1 MTIAAWM
8 RARPHR
14 DYGAIDL
21 PAPEASLDRGVLVI
35 AAAVIA
41 VLAAFA
47 SRYGY
52 HRDELYFL
60 AAGHHLAWS
69 YDDQGPLTP
78 LIARAMDAL
87 DPGSL
92 TILRLPSAVAAG
104 LTVLLT
110 GLLAR
115 ELGAARRAQLLAT
128 VTAAASVIVLFT
140 GHMLSTSTFDLLA
153 WTTVSWLV
161 VRAIRTGQ
169 DRLWLLVGAVLGV
182 GLLNKPLPAF
192 LAAGL
197 VLTVV
202 LVGPRELLRNRYLW
216 AGAAIMLVLWSPW
229 LIWQAG
235 HGWPQIAVSRSI
247 AAGNSASSQP
257 WWQIV
262 PFQALLAGPLLAPV
276 WITGLVRLLRD
287 PAVYRLRFLAWTYLL
302 LAVVFMATGG
312 KAYYLAGL
320 LPVLIAAGAG
330 PVAAWLDGGRLR
342 IRRTAAG
349 IVIVLSLLAGLLI
362 ALPVLP
368 ASDAG
373 PIVAVNPDV
382 GETIGWPELVRTVAR
397 VAGQVPAGSGPLV
410 ILTSN
415 YGEAGAV
422 DRYGPA
428 LGLPQAYSGQ
438 NAFGDWGPPPDRSG
452 PVIAIGFRPASI
464 ETHLNGCRVAAHV
477 ENAAGIDNDE
487 RGRAVLIC
495 SGPVRP
501 WSQEWPSLR
510 HLG

>member
-1 MTIAAWM
+1 
-8 RARPHR
+8 
-14 DYGAIDL
+14 
-21 PAPEASLDRGVLVI
+21 VLAI

-92 TILRLPSAVAAG
+92 TVLRLPSAVAAG

-115 ELGAARRAQLLAT
+115 ELGAARRAQLLAA

-140 GHMLSTSTFDLLA
+140 GHTLSTSTFDLLA
-153 WTTVSWLV
+153 WTAVSWLM

-197 VLTVV
+197 VLTVL

-257 WWQIV
+257 WWQIL
-262 PFQALLAGPLLAPV
+262 PFQVLLAGPLLAPV
-276 WITGLVRLLRD
+276 WILGLVRLLRD

-330 PVAAWLDGGRLR
+330 PVAAWLDRGRPR
-342 IRRTAAG
+342 IRRTVTG
-349 IVIVLSLLAGLLI
+349 IVIALSLLAGLLI

-373 PIVAVNPDV
+373 PIVAMNPDV
-382 GETIGWPELVRTVAR
+382 GETIGWPELARTVAQ
-397 VAGQVPAGSGPLV
+397 VAGQVPVGSGPLV

-428 LGLPQAYSGQ
+428 LGLPSAYSGQ
-438 NAFGDWGPPPDRSG
+438 NAFGDWGPPADRRG
-452 PVIAIGFRPASI
+452 PVIAIGFRPRWI
-464 ETHLNGCRVAAHV
+464 ETLLNECRVAAHV
-477 ENAAGIDNDE
+477 ENAAAIDNDE
-487 RGRAVLIC
+487 RGQAVLIC
-495 SGPVRP
+495 SGPGRH